1 MNLAGQKEC
10 IANETIYPI
19 IQNKKSIRNTFLDNN
34 GTNTMK
40 SLRNKTIFNYFNNN
54 YKSSQKNNKNKAK
67 SLKIIHQENKC
78 FKTQEFTYK
87 KKNNFFNKNNH
98 RHSVKA
104 KNNKKSSN
112 YSFFTFYDD
121 IKNNR
126 NEMNDILNQLLKIK
140 QKIDVINMIK
150 NKKLKNLSGA
160 HKSIN
165 ENLEDIAK
173 SPGQKEELLKS
184 INKSKNTKYRHKLLN
199 NQIDNF
205 ESINKD
211 ENKLKNY
218 KTDNI
223 NFNIRNIKNEFAKN
237 NDLSSNKKQKFKLR
251 LSLDK
256 IIKDKNSEKNETTNS
271 SKKEISKSID
281 KNSISNNYNN
291 ISTEKTEQVNY
302 IDKIRNDEFIN
313 LYKQFKQ
320 SMQKIKKEEIC
331 HRKSLVFPTET
342 VDYII
347 KKKNEFII
355 DKFRNEYLK
364 KFDNYK
370 FNKQK
375 ILKVIKNC
383 KKSEIEKIENSK
395 INIDRSN
402 ITNQFYF

>member
-19 IQNKKSIRNTFLDNN
+19 IQNKKSIRNKFLDNN
-34 GTNTMK
+34 VTNTMK

-98 RHSVKA
+98 RHSVKV

-126 NEMNDILNQLLKIK
+126 NEMNDISNQLLKIK

-199 NQIDNF
+199 NKI
-205 ESINKD
+205 
-211 ENKLKNY
+211 
-218 KTDNI
+218 
-223 NFNIRNIKNEFAKN
+223 NIRNIKNEFAKN

-291 ISTEKTEQVNY
+291 ISTEKTKQVNY

-320 SMQKIKKEEIC
+320 SMQKIKKEEIY

-364 KFDNYK
+364 RFDNYK

-383 KKSEIEKIENSK
+383 NKNEIENIENSK
-395 INIDRSN
+395 INIDSSN
-402 ITNQFYF
+402 ITNQFHF